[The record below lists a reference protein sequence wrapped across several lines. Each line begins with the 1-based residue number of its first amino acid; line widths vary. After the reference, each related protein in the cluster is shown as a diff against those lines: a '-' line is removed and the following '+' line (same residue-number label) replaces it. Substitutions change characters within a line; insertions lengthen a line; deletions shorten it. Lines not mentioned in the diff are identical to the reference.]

1 MLDTFAVRVNI
12 GKLFF
17 KWSTQQ
23 QKKFDD
29 YGDSFALSK
38 TEFHLDT
45 TKQLTQLCNKDF
57 DQLVAFFKNNSNIF
71 VRINEVC
78 QLADSGQAVLNSTH
92 LCESM
97 AYEVAR
103 VMNFSSFSL
112 FIEKNPLVNAEIL
125 PERFFSIKHIFVLE
139 SEGEKLDYDYGDDT
153 LKIKTIKVRFAFA
166 RSKNSF
172 NYLGMNFLDHK
183 TITVDYFVSNIRISQ
198 CPGGFAD
205 CDSQTISSNSSSIRA
220 MRIGVDILVFVLFI
234 SVIFGSII
242 SFDKFVNEDEYMK
255 EG

>member
-1 MLDTFAVRVNI
+1 MLDTFAIRIQI

-23 QKKFDD
+23 QKKFEDF
-29 YGDSFALSK
+29 GDSFSLST
-38 TEFHLDT
+38 TEFLLDT
-45 TKQLTQLCNKDF
+45 TKQQTLLCDRDF
-57 DQLVAFFKNNSNIF
+57 DRLIAFFKSDSNITG
-71 VRINEVC
+71 RIDDIC
-78 QLADSGQAVLNSTH
+78 QLAGSGEAVLNATH
-92 LCESM
+92 LCQSM
-97 AYEVAR
+97 AYDSAK
-103 VMNFSSFSL
+103 VMNFSGFSL
-112 FIEKNPLVNAEIL
+112 FIEKNPVVNAEVL
-125 PERFFSIKHIFVLE
+125 PERFFSIKHVFVLE
-139 SEGEKLDYDYGDDT
+139 SEGDKLDYEYGDET
-153 LKIKTIKVRFAFA
+153 LKIKSIKVRFSFG

-183 TITVDYFVSNIRISQ
+183 TITVDYFVSKIRISQ

-205 CDSQTISSNSSSIRA
+205 CDSQTISSNSSSLRA

-255 EG
+255 EA